1 MEQETLTQT
10 TQTAAASGSGD
21 LYSIPISYR
30 RMENL
35 HIVFWLLK
43 DISWC
48 MIWRPLGI
56 AMIFPTLIISIV
68 IAWRTRQFMSELCH
82 NLAITVWITANS
94 YWMISEF
101 LHFDSGIV
109 TGSITYK
116 HLAVIPFIMG
126 VLILAFYYLYYKPT
140 HKDEIETM

>member
-1 MEQETLTQT
+1 
-10 TQTAAASGSGD
+10 
-21 LYSIPISYR
+21 
-30 RMENL
+30 MENL

-48 MIWRPLGI
+48 MAWPVLGI
-56 AMIFPTLIISIV
+56 IMIFPTLIISIV

-101 LHFDSGIV
+101 MHFDTEILF
-109 TGSITYK
+109 GSITYK
-116 HLAVIPFIMG
+116 HLALIPFFMG
-126 VLILAFYYLYYKPT
+126 VVILAYYYFWHKPRYP
-140 HKDEIETM
+140 EEQETM